1 MNAQPRAKARI
12 KLAECDITVT
22 RVFDAPR
29 NLVFRMWTDPAHL
42 MRWWGPRG
50 YTNPVCELDARVG
63 GAIFV
68 RMRAPDGRV
77 VLMSG
82 AFREIVEDERL
93 VFSAVVATPDGA
105 AMFEGLVTATFEDE
119 DGRTRL
125 TVREQAVGLVPAAVP
140 ILAGMENS
148 WTESLKRLATAVS
161 PGA

>member
-82 AFREIVEDERL
+82 AFREIMEDERL

-105 AMFEGLVTATFEDE
+105 AMFEGLVTATFED
-119 DGRTRL
+119 
-125 TVREQAVGLVPAAVP
+125 VGLVPAAVP
-140 ILAGMENS
+140 ILAGMEIS

>member
-1 MNAQPRAKARI
+1 MNARARAK
-12 KLAECDITVT
+12 LPECDVTVT

-29 NLVFRMWTDPAHL
+29 DLVFRMWIDPAHL

-68 RMRAPDGRV
+68 RMRSPDGRV
-77 VLMSG
+77 VLMNG
-82 AFREIVEDERL
+82 AFREIVESERL
-93 VFSAVVATPDGA
+93 VLNAVVAMPDGE

-119 DGRTRL
+119 HGRTRL
-125 TVREQAVGLVPAAVP
+125 TVREQAFALVPAAAP

-148 WTESLKRLATAVS
+148 WTESLKRLATS
-161 PGA
+161 IHDH